1 MTTKLDLNL
10 LLALEV
16 LLAERNVTRAA
27 KRLNIS
33 QPALSSQITRLRA
46 LFGDPLFLP
55 TSRGVLPT
63 ARALEMQA
71 PLREALDQLRM
82 VIGQGQA
89 FEPASAAM
97 TFAVSGT
104 DYLQIAVLLPF
115 LLQLRSEAP
124 AIRLMVRLGD
134 SRTAAAELERGDVA
148 FLQPENVAAGLRSM
162 EVFQERYVGIVRKGS
177 LPTGSMDIDEFTRAG
192 HVIVSPRAEGFA
204 GPTDDALATIGRQ
217 RRVLLA
223 VSSFVFLIEAV
234 AQSDLL
240 ALAPERLVDRYRH
253 SVDSFQP
260 PVPVSGFRMAMV
272 WHDRT
277 HLHAG
282 SAWLRSR
289 LAAFCTGVVVSD

>member
-1 MTTKLDLNL
+1 MLVQVG
-10 LLALEV
+10 AG
-16 LLAERNVTRAA
+16 AG
-27 KRLNIS
+27 KR
-33 QPALSSQITRLRA
+33 
-46 LFGDPLFLP
+46 
-55 TSRGVLPT
+55 
-63 ARALEMQA
+63 
-71 PLREALDQLRM
+71 
-82 VIGQGQA
+82 
-89 FEPASAAM
+89 
-97 TFAVSGT
+97 
-104 DYLQIAVLLPF
+104 LLPF

-134 SRTAAAELERGDVA
+134 SRTAAAELERGDVDVA
-148 FLQPENVAAGLRSM
+148 FLQPEKVAAGLRSM
-162 EVFQERYVGIVRKGS
+162 NVFQERYVGIVRKGS

-204 GPTDDALATIGRQ
+204 GPTDDALAAIGRQ

-223 VSSFVFLIEAV
+223 VSSFVFLIEAM

-253 SVDSFQP
+253 LVDSFQP

-289 LAAFCTGVVVSD
+289 LAAFCAGVVVSD

>member
-134 SRTAAAELERGDVA
+134 SRTAAAELERGDVDVA
-148 FLQPENVAAGLRSM
+148 FLQPENVSAGLRSM

-240 ALAPERLVDRYRH
+240 ALA
-253 SVDSFQP
+253 
-260 PVPVSGFRMAMV
+260 AC
-272 WHDRT
+272 
-277 HLHAG
+277 
-282 SAWLRSR
+282 RSEVASYFVC
-289 LAAFCTGVVVSD
+289 LG